1 MREYLVTLLL
11 AAALCY
17 VVTPFVRSLAIKV
30 GAVAQIRTRDI
41 HTTPTPRWG
50 GLAMWIAMALTFA
63 MVNHLSLVGKSF
75 GRESL
80 GIFLAATLLVAIG
93 LVDDRFELDALTKLA
108 GQALAA
114 GILLIFGIQVL
125 WLPINGVITL
135 PPSIG
140 QLVTVMIVLVTIN
153 AVNFIDGLD
162 GLAAGIVAISGAAF
176 FAFAYLLAVI
186 YGFSRAGAPSL
197 ITAVIIGVCIGFL
210 PHNVHP
216 AKIFMGDSGSMF
228 LGLLLAASA
237 ITLTGQ
243 IDPNAISA
251 EKLGPTLLPLML
263 PFAVL
268 AIPLIDLFS
277 AIFRRLRAGQS
288 PFSSDKEHMHHRIL
302 RAGNTHLRTTLIMY
316 LWTATI
322 AFPVVVSAFAQLWVA
337 AIVAGAMLAF
347 TLYYSKSGVGVSAKA
362 TK

>member
-17 VVTPFVRSLAIKV
+17 IITPLVRTWALKF
-30 GAVAQIRTRDI
+30 GAVAHVRTRDV
-41 HTTPTPRWG
+41 HTTATPRWG
-50 GLAMWIAMALTFA
+50 GLAMWISMALTFA
-63 MVNHLSLVGKSF
+63 IVSHLSLVGKSF
-75 GRESL
+75 GRETL
-80 GIFLAATLLVAIG
+80 GIFLASTLLLAIG
-93 LVDDRFELDALTKLA
+93 LIDDRFELDALTKLA

-140 QLVTVMIVLVTIN
+140 QLVTVLIVLVTIN

-197 ITAVIIGVCIGFL
+197 ITAVIIGICIGFL
-210 PHNVHP
+210 PHNAHP

-251 EKLGPTLLPLML
+251 EKLGPTLLPLAL

-277 AIFRRLRAGQS
+277 AIIRRLRAGQS

-302 RAGNTHLRTTLIMY
+302 RAGNSHLRTTLIMY

-322 AFPVVVSAFAQLWVA
+322 AFPVTVSAFTPLWVA
-337 AIVAGAMLAF
+337 GLVATVMLAF
-347 TLYYSKSGVGVSAKA
+347 TLIYSKRGRTSHAHSI
-362 TK
+362 